1 MRYEAKPRLYSL
13 IIYMVGFIFCYNF
26 SVAQTPQ
33 ILLSRPTH
41 HEMTVSILSPSSA
54 NYVIKYGTIKGSYSY
69 ATQEFLGQAN
79 MPSRVVLND
88 LLPNTKYY
96 YILQYKFP
104 NQSQQ
109 NTAEFSFHTQRAK
122 GASFNFTIE
131 ADEHLYDK
139 KGIKSL
145 YEICLQNQAIEA
157 PDFMFSLGDM
167 FGDDHTPNETTDA
180 DMKDLHLDYLP
191 FLSKITHSIPFYF
204 CLGNHEGENGYYLM
218 QNNGAN
224 IATYGTNWRK
234 YYFPNPIPN
243 DFYTGNEI
251 SEGFNIGLPENYYAF
266 VWGDVHIIVLDVY
279 RHCDI
284 NEKPKNWDWTLGRT
298 QYDWFKK
305 TLEQSNSKF
314 KIVMAHHTRGQG
326 RGGINTAKAF
336 EWGGYNGDSGT
347 NYQFDLQRPGW
358 GEPIHQ
364 LMVRYGV
371 NLYLQGHDHVYAKE
385 SLDGIIYQTLPMAS
399 DSTYSLGII
408 ANGDA
413 FTGKVLDGSGHINI
427 SVNENCMEINYVRAY
442 LPQDT
447 ISGLHKNREIADSY
461 TIGNCT
467 VATESEMAST
477 LDVFPNPTND
487 YFNLVFPEN
496 QTEGILRI
504 YDATSKIIFSEK
516 INSSSNHFKVDIS
529 PLPSGMMMITYQTK
543 NNFYSTKLIKKN

>member
-33 ILLSRPTH
+33 ILLSRPTD

-224 IATYGTNWRK
+224 MGQTGGNIIFQIQYQMIFIQEMKFQKVSILAYLKTIMLLCGEMFILSCWMCTDIAISMK
-234 YYFPNPIPN
+234 NPK
-243 DFYTGNEI
+243 TGIGHWGGLNM
-251 SEGFNIGLPENYYAF
+251 IGL
-266 VWGDVHIIVLDVY
+266 
-279 RHCDI
+279 
-284 NEKPKNWDWTLGRT
+284 
-298 QYDWFKK
+298 KK
-305 TLEQSNSKF
+305 
-314 KIVMAHHTRGQG
+314 H
-326 RGGINTAKAF
+326 
-336 EWGGYNGDSGT
+336 
-347 NYQFDLQRPGW
+347 
-358 GEPIHQ
+358 
-364 LMVRYGV
+364 
-371 NLYLQGHDHVYAKE
+371 
-385 SLDGIIYQTLPMAS
+385 
-399 DSTYSLGII
+399 
-408 ANGDA
+408 
-413 FTGKVLDGSGHINI
+413 
-427 SVNENCMEINYVRAY
+427 
-442 LPQDT
+442 
-447 ISGLHKNREIADSY
+447 
-461 TIGNCT
+461 
-467 VATESEMAST
+467 
-477 LDVFPNPTND
+477 
-487 YFNLVFPEN
+487 
-496 QTEGILRI
+496 
-504 YDATSKIIFSEK
+504 
-516 INSSSNHFKVDIS
+516 
-529 PLPSGMMMITYQTK
+529 
-543 NNFYSTKLIKKN
+543 